1 MNNQLEELSDPTK
14 FHDPVVIKGM
24 GDKVLKDMLKSMIL
38 IRKTEQRLALSR
50 KDGVSTILVEYGDYY
65 NEK

>member
-1 MNNQLEELSDPTK
+1 MCKNINVVKLSNPDQIFK
-14 FHDPVVIKGM
+14 EYKKAFN
-24 GDKVLKDMLKSMIL
+24 
-38 IRKTEQRLALSR
+38 R